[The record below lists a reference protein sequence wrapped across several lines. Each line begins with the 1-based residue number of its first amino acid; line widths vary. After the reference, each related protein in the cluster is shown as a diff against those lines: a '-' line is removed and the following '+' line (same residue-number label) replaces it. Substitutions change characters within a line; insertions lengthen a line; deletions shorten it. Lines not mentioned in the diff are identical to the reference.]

1 MMCLCVVLCPSL
13 VCWFFGVDTDSL
25 SLSLSLFSLLSLSL
39 PSSPKMVIDSIIWAF
54 RHTDR
59 GISDIGLEILD
70 LFLSNV
76 SQNQEIAQSFY
87 QQYYLTILQDLLYV
101 LTDRL
106 HKSSFK
112 WHATLLQ
119 TMFRMVEAD
128 EIQVNSTRCSC
139 LYMGFYTDERRWG
152 LPCVYLVTSQY
163 VCSV

>member
-1 MMCLCVVLCPSL
+1 
-13 VCWFFGVDTDSL
+13 
-25 SLSLSLFSLLSLSL
+25 
-39 PSSPKMVIDSIIWAF
+39 MVIDSIIWAF

-152 LPCVYLVTSQY
+152 LPCVCTLLPVSMFV
-163 VCSV
+163 VCSMYIRYK